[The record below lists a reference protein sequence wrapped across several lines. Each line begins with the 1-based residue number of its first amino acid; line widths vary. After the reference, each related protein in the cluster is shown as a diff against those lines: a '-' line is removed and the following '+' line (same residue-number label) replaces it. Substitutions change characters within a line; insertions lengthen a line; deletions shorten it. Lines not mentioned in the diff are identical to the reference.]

1 MDRRMSLTTLDDED
15 ESVRIAVRALDDMR
29 NGAVRPEL
37 NRKSQSSSTSTPSTS
52 NAPSTSQASTS
63 SQRSEPQTEP
73 SPSSPAF
80 VSRMTSIPLLKSAL
94 TVYEQGK
101 ASSRV
106 VKYGADLVESSVRTL
121 SRPVIDRLPVDV
133 NQLDEFACRQ
143 LDRFDRYRRPS
154 AGESSSQRPVVDSQS
169 NERGRTSATR
179 KTLDGSAL
187 DDSDSQSSLSRSVTT
202 QVSTSSDIRSRRG
215 WNDSAERGIP
225 SWIDSTSSFGGGGGP
240 SAPASSRIDER
251 ALLAL
256 TPSGATDDH
265 TRSHHTR
272 AIIAADVPVETNGGD
287 SQNEQQVAQR
297 SRWQAV
303 LLEAGGLSAAL
314 SEDSMRRLKY
324 VLQWLQYA
332 TAHIDAQILILREFT
347 ASLQEYPP
355 DAPPHARRPNP
366 ISEEHMRKLTEV
378 RKDIVQTVRQVV
390 DVVSKYAG
398 GALPEPAR
406 NTVRGF
412 ILKLPQRWASKASSS
427 TSSGGG
433 AANSAGGV
441 ERDSVTAAA
450 SGAAGSAR
458 RSGHQRRRGERGTTA
473 SAAGAGSSSS
483 SSSATLDPNTP
494 SLKSGLKSGASS
506 AVNSPAASP
515 RLSRATL
522 AVAYPSAHSRLGEGA
537 SADGQLQQQGQSN
550 HVSHGAAIVAAQ
562 RILSLA
568 TESLDMMRGVTGV
581 VKDSLDRAELW
592 ISRLRTVGLQRGAQ
606 EGTEDDDAPPPHGT
620 PNFDL
625 PPSLERRRHRRNSSS
640 QFSDDLPPSP
650 FFSGAST
657 AWNSSIPSTPVGPF
671 TPMNT
676 AVYQAD
682 GNMGGIMSSPPGFP
696 NIGSMTLSS
705 RYNTPKSVRAEL
717 PDVEEMLQDGEK
729 QGEQSGGEVRIVGVD
744 DGEQEEGGLVRES
757 KMEVDPV

>member
-15 ESVRIAVRALDDMR
+15 ESVRIAVKALDDMR
-29 NGAVRPEL
+29 NGSLRPEL
-37 NRKSQSSSTSTPSTS
+37 NRKSQSSSISPPSTS
-52 NAPSTSQASTS
+52 NAPSTPQASTS
-63 SQRSEPQTEP
+63 SQRSESQTEP

-106 VKYGADLVESSVRTL
+106 VKYGAEMVESSVRTL

-143 LDRFDRYRRPS
+143 LDRLDRYRRPS

-169 NERGRTSATR
+169 NVGNEPGRTSATR

-187 DDSDSQSSLSRSVTT
+187 DDSDSQSSLSRSVAT

-215 WNDSAERGIP
+215 WKDSAERGIP

-240 SAPASSRIDER
+240 SSSSSRNDEQV
-251 ALLAL
+251 ALAP
-256 TPSGATDDH
+256 TPSGADDSNH
-265 TRSHHTR
+265 SRSHYSR
-272 AIIAADVPVETNGGD
+272 GIVAADVETNGD

-355 DAPPHARRPNP
+355 DAPAHARRPNP

-412 ILKLPQRWASKASSS
+412 ILKLPQRWASKASATS
-427 TSSGGG
+427 TGLNG
-433 AANSAGGV
+433 ATQAGVIGT

-458 RSGHQRRRGERGTTA
+458 RSGHQRRNVHRGERGTA
-473 SAAGAGSSSS
+473 VASSSS
-483 SSSATLDPNTP
+483 TLDPNSP
-494 SLKSGLKSGASS
+494 LRSGASS
-506 AVNSPAASP
+506 AVTSPAGSP

-522 AVAYPSAHSRLGEGA
+522 AVTYPSAHARLGESGG
-537 SADGQLQQQGQSN
+537 DGQQQSGQGQN
-550 HVSHGAAIVAAQ
+550 QQVSHGAAIVAAQ

-592 ISRLRTVGLQRGAQ
+592 IARLRTVGLQRAAQ
-606 EGTEDDDAPPPHGT
+606 EGTEGGEENPPPEGT
-620 PNFDL
+620 FEL

-640 QFSDDLPPSP
+640 QFSDDMPPSP

-657 AWNSSIPSTPVGPF
+657 AWNSSIPSTPVGAF

-676 AVYQAD
+676 AVYQGD
-682 GNMGGIMSSPPGFP
+682 GISSMTSSPPGFP
-696 NIGSMTLSS
+696 NIASMTLSS

-717 PDVEEMLQDGEK
+717 PDVDEMLQDAGAGKPAE
-729 QGEQSGGEVRIVGVD
+729 QGVGEVRIVGVD
-744 DGEQEEGGLVRES
+744 DGRELVRES